1 MIIKKCEELV
11 ELEAGKAIWHIVT
24 EGASETEPAGEIE
37 VKTIYADGSVWEDTS
52 VVDEAKVY
60 SKYVLTTDDSG
71 DTPVTEWV
79 LADPLTI
86 TENGEVSV
94 DGIKTVIVD
103 VDDGGSEL

>member
-24 EGASETEPAGEIE
+24 EGAFETEPAGEIE

-52 VVDEAKVY
+52 IPDDVKVFT
-60 SKYVLTTDDSG
+60 KYVLATDDSG

-79 LADPLTI
+79 MTDPLTI
-86 TENGEVSV
+86 TEDGVYSV
-94 DGIKTVIVD
+94 KGLHNVIVD
-103 VDDGGSEL
+103 VEE

>member
-1 MIIKKCEELV
+1 MIIKKCEELI
-11 ELEAGKAIWHIVT
+11 ELEAGKAIWRIVT
-24 EGASETEPAGEIE
+24 EGAFETEPAGEIE

-86 TENGEVSV
+86 TEDGTYSV
-94 DGIKTVIVD
+94 KGLHNVIVD
-103 VDDGGSEL
+103 VEE